1 MWESHSYGSERDG
14 AATANPGA
22 PRLLD
27 PAACDS
33 QGTDRPQ
40 VFESST
46 LSHSGGKPETW
57 KWFRLKGVRNP
68 SGKV

>member
-27 PAACDS
+27 PARGVLGIQDKRGQATLPDLLPGVGNKPAC
-33 QGTDRPQ
+33 
-40 VFESST
+40 
-46 LSHSGGKPETW
+46 
-57 KWFRLKGVRNP
+57 
-68 SGKV
+68 

>member
-27 PAACDS
+27 PA
-33 QGTDRPQ
+33 
-40 VFESST
+40 
-46 LSHSGGKPETW
+46 LSLGNRSAKERGQAHLPNHEQATAA
-57 KWFRLKGVRNP
+57 R
-68 SGKV
+68 